1 MTENHWPRHE
11 RPRERLLAHGAA
23 ALSDTELLAIFL
35 RTGTAGRSVMELAGD
50 LLARF
55 GNVKNIIDADCDT
68 FCQIRGLGQAK
79 YCQLQAASE
88 LMLRHHKA
96 ELDRPDGFSN
106 PKAVTRFLRGHFSGR
121 KHEVFACLFL
131 DNKNRLIACRDLF
144 QGTVDGA
151 SVHPRV
157 IAEQCLRLNAAAVIF
172 AHNHPSGVSD
182 PSQQDIA
189 ITRRLVNL
197 LDTLDV
203 RVLDHFV
210 IGYNNEFSMAEAG
223 ML

>member
-1 MTENHWPRHE
+1 MTLNHWPQHE
-11 RPRERLLAHGAA
+11 RPRERLLQHGPA
-23 ALSDTELLAIFL
+23 ALSDAELLAIFL
-35 RTGTAGRSVMELAGD
+35 RTGVAGRTVLD
-50 LLARF
+50 LARDLIAHF
-55 GNVKNIIDADCDT
+55 GNVKNILDTDCDS
-68 FCQIRGLGQAK
+68 FCQIKGLGPAK
-79 YCQLQAASE
+79 YCQLQAAAE
-88 LMLRHHKA
+88 LIQRHHKA
-96 ELDRPDGFSN
+96 ALERPDGFSS
-106 PKAVTRFLRGHFSGR
+106 PEAVKTYLRGHFSGR

-151 SVHPRV
+151 TVHPRV
-157 IAEQCLRLNAAAVIF
+157 IAEHCLRLNAAAVIF

-189 ITRRLVNL
+189 LTRRLVDL

-210 IGYNNEFSMAEAG
+210 IGYNNEFSMASAG

>member
-96 ELDRPDGFSN
+96 ELDRPEG
-106 PKAVTRFLRGHFSGR
+106 FSGR